1 MVWQPHIQTNG
12 QWIAAKILQGF
23 FGAPMESIAEITV
36 SDVFF
41 THERGKYMALYALAL
56 GYSNGIAP
64 LIMGF
69 INDGQGYQWV
79 FVSVTTARLHCAC

>member
-1 MVWQPHIQTNG
+1 
-12 QWIAAKILQGF
+12 
-23 FGAPMESIAEITV
+23 
-36 SDVFF
+36 
-41 THERGKYMALYALAL
+41 MALYALAL

-79 FVSVTTARLHCAC
+79 FVSRGAWPRYYLLARCLP

>member
-1 MVWQPHIQTNG
+1 
-12 QWIAAKILQGF
+12 
-23 FGAPMESIAEITV
+23 
-36 SDVFF
+36 
-41 THERGKYMALYALAL
+41 MALYALAL

-79 FVSVTTARLHCAC
+79 FVGLPVPASMSLSLIKLAVLVRHLLCNLARRSLFLHGGDEIRAVPIHGNPAPKLHRR